1 MKINKDIHLLV
12 RENVNDVMN
21 GLVNEGYSICWNS
34 MDKEENISRFINDD
48 KNWNYISNKIE
59 YIITKDGKDYILC
72 ICMIKHKIYRNLYT
86 YRIYVKEYKTRM
98 YSDINSN
105 SKMMMNLYV
114 VKMQDEKFMLMD
126 NLDEAIYLVTKIN
139 NRISEKCGIHDVL
152 MTFNLKKTRFIGFK
166 KNATVEIIRP
176 TNARYVY
183 HRITNKNGKST
194 TIRAGS
200 YWHDLKLDNK

>member
-48 KNWNYISNKIE
+48 KNCNYISNKIE

-72 ICMIKHKIYRNLYT
+72 ICMIHHKIYRNLYT

-105 SKMMMNLYV
+105 SKMMMDLYIV
-114 VKMQDEKFMLMD
+114 RTQDEKFILVD
-126 NLDEAIYLVTKIN
+126 NLDEAINLVTKIN
-139 NRISEKCGIHDVL
+139 NRILNEDGIHDVI
-152 MTFNLKKTRFIGFK
+152 MTLNLKETRFIGFK
-166 KNATVEIIRP
+166 KNATVKIIKDPMMGRI
-176 TNARYVY
+176 Y
-183 HRITNKNGKST
+183 HRITNKNGRTAVISQ
-194 TIRAGS
+194 GS
-200 YWHDLKLDNK
+200 WHDLKLDNK